1 MRDLIH
7 SETGVLFD
15 PARIV
20 PAKLGQ
26 LHIGAGL
33 EQTFDKAALSVLL
46 ADSLTPVDV
55 GGGTSIVGVA
65 ARLDCRDYQYT
76 LHPVG
81 SKAHSTAPSA
91 GGAAAGGA
99 SGGARAAAAAAA
111 SAAAATTAA
120 GSGGSGVDAAGPH
133 GRGGSGSLASSR
145 GLLFGSLKTQKVVQA
160 LASYG
165 IRDVRILQ
173 EDGADV
179 IELGALGARIRI
191 GAERTLIETKGNE
204 ALRLMLRDAVVSL
217 LTAVSFG

>member
-1 MRDLIH
+1 M
-7 SETGVLFD
+7 
-15 PARIV
+15 

-46 ADSLTPVDV
+46 AESLTPVDV

-120 GSGGSGVDAAGPH
+120 GSGGGVDAAGPH
-133 GRGGSGSLASSR
+133 GRGAAGGSGSLAPSR

-165 IRDVRILQ
+165 IRDVRILR